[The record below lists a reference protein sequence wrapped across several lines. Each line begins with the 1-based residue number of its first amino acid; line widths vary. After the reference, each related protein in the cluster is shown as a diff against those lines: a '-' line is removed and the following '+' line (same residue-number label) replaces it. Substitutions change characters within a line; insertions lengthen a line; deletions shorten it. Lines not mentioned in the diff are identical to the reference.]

1 MPPMTTPPGADRPGA
16 ADPVIV
22 RRRQMARGAELAQR
36 AGYALFALAIVLF
49 MVGFA
54 TGLTGGLV
62 TAILVA
68 MGVGSALLAPAI
80 VVGYAVKAADREDRE
95 RGLGR

>member
-1 MPPMTTPPGADRPGA
+1 
-16 ADPVIV
+16 
-22 RRRQMARGAELAQR
+22 MARAAELAQR
-36 AGYALFALAIVLF
+36 GGYALFGLAVVLF
-49 MVGFA
+49 VLGFA

-95 RGLGR
+95 RGLSG